1 MKSKRLSFFS
11 IFISFITF
19 FNISIIFS
27 FSTLTILSW
36 DRKAYALSKTDI
48 SKVAEEITIQIDGS
62 VQGSGVLIKKVNDL
76 YTVLTAW
83 HVIKENSFN
92 EEVIIKTNDGKTHNW
107 QGDSLTQIGSIDL
120 ATFTFKSQ
128 ENYKVAKIVHNKYLL
143 EDNKYLLEDNK
154 VFIAVYPS
162 SKALNLKRD

>member
-19 FNISIIFS
+19 FNISSILS
-27 FSTLTILSW
+27 FSTLTILIW
-36 DRKAYALSKTDI
+36 DKKAYALSKTDI
-48 SKVAEEITIQIDGS
+48 SKVAEEITVQINGS

-83 HVIKENSFN
+83 HVVKDNSPN
-92 EEVIIKTNDGKTHNW
+92 EEVIIKTNDGKTYNW

-128 ENYKVAKIVHNKYLL
+128 ENLFFVIPNLYNVFLYKL
-143 EDNKYLLEDNK
+143 
-154 VFIAVYPS
+154 F
-162 SKALNLKRD
+162 